1 MTETPISCGIL
12 FVVDTRMSANEYYGG
27 IEGGAT
33 KSKMVLIQSDGKIV
47 AWADGPSTNQ
57 WLIGQDECL
66 KRVNDMTQEVKRTAG
81 LSADQPLKAL
91 GLCMSGADQK
101 EAQQQ
106 LIDGMKS
113 KYPNASQDVSVSS
126 DTTGAIAT
134 ATASGGIVLISGTG
148 SNCQLNNPDG
158 SMFRCGGWG
167 HLLGDEG
174 SAYWIAQRA
183 IKTIFDHQDN
193 LFPCEHDVTFVWETI
208 KSYFKI
214 KDRNEILGN
223 FYTNFDKSFIAG
235 MCRELATGAT
245 EKNDKLCQQLFCDA
259 GEILGRHILGL
270 EPKIDQSLLDGKNG
284 LNIVCVGSV
293 WKSWN
298 HLEKGFTSVLKNNS
312 KRIKKFCLLDL
323 KQSAAL
329 GAACLAAKTAQFTL
343 PMDYT
348 ANATVLTEA
357 VL

>member
-1 MTETPISCGIL
+1 
-12 FVVDTRMSANEYYGG
+12 MSEHEYYGG
-27 IEGGAT
+27 VEGGAT
-33 KSKMVLIQSDGKIV
+33 KSKMVLIRSDGKIV
-47 AWADGPSTNQ
+47 AWSEGPCTNQ

-66 KRVNDMTQEVKRTAG
+66 KRVNDMTQEAKKSAG
-81 LSADQPLKAL
+81 LDSDKPIRSL

-134 ATASGGIVLISGTG
+134 ATALGGIVLISGTG
-148 SNCQLNNPDG
+148 SNCQLNNEDG
-158 SMFRCGGWG
+158 SMYRCGGWG

-183 IKTIFDHQDN
+183 IKTIFDHEDN
-193 LFPCEHDVTFVWETI
+193 LCVCPFDCTFVWNTI
-208 KSYFKI
+208 KTYFKI
-214 KDRNEILGN
+214 QDRNQILGS

-235 MCRELATGAT
+235 MCKELARGASE
-245 EKNDKLCQQLFCDA
+245 EKDKLCLQLFCDA
-259 GEILGRHILGL
+259 GDILARHIVGL
-270 EPKIDQSLLDGKNG
+270 EPKIDQSLLDGENG

-293 WKSWN
+293 WKSWD
-298 HLEKGFTSVLKNNS
+298 LLQQGFTNVLKTNCD
-312 KRIKKFCLLDL
+312 RIQKFCLLDL
-323 KQSAAL
+323 TQSAAL
-329 GAACLAAKTAQFTL
+329 GAACLSAKDVQFTL
-343 PMDYT
+343 PMDYS
-348 ANATVLTEA
+348 ANATILHKA